1 MHDSPSQGRYRP
13 SLLILCILLI
23 PASFAGHAAENN
35 QVERLREE
43 LEALKERVNHLENQ
57 LEAAQSRKSAPAP
70 VSGQGSGA
78 DESTV
83 DAPLVDIGIADA
95 MTGAEMALADQTDDQ
110 EETEA
115 PISVGGALRFN
126 AFWTDF
132 NESVETKRGDSGL
145 DLFRINV
152 DGEYDNILLS
162 AEYRWYP
169 FMQAIHHGWIGYD
182 FDSGSQVQLG
192 VSQVPFGILP
202 YASHNYW
209 FGVPYYLGLSDDYDL
224 GGKYV
229 HETGSWDLALG
240 FYKNAEL
247 GDASSLSRYSFD
259 VVRAG
264 GQQNE
269 ETNQFNARLAYTLG
283 RGTGCYHELGGSA
296 QWGELFNA
304 ATGNRGDHWAAA
316 AHLDSRCG
324 RWNVQLQLAR
334 YGYSPENPPD
344 FGDSI
349 VRLGAFETSYDVA
362 ARGTLGVF
370 NVAYNFPVPW
380 ESIDQITC
388 YNDYSVLRKDS
399 DGFRDSKL
407 NTTGCAIGLG
417 PVFTYIDLINARNM
431 VFFGDGS
438 LAGGGDDEW
447 HTRINLNLGYYW

>member
-1 MHDSPSQGRYRP
+1 MHEDFSFRRTRP
-13 SLLILCILLI
+13 SLLLAFTLSLLV
-23 PASFAGHAAENN
+23 PVGGHAAETD
-35 QVERLREE
+35 QVEQLRQE
-43 LEALKERVNHLENQ
+43 LEALKARVNQ
-57 LEAAQSRKSAPAP
+57 LEAQLEAERTGGTDTGPVADQPPGENAQPPR
-70 VSGQGSGA
+70 
-78 DESTV
+78 
-83 DAPLVDIGIADA
+83 APLVDIEIAGA
-95 MTGAEMALADQTDDQ
+95 ITGAEMALAGQSSDDQ
-110 EETEA
+110 EDED
-115 PISVGGALRFN
+115 PITLGGALRFN

-132 NESVETKRGDSGL
+132 NDSVETKRGDSGL

-169 FMQAIHHGWIGYD
+169 FMQAIHHGWMGYD
-182 FDSGSQVQLG
+182 FDDAGQVQVG

-229 HETGSWDLALG
+229 RESGPWDLALA

-247 GDASSLSRYSFD
+247 GNASDLGRYSYD
-259 VVRAG
+259 VVRTG
-264 GQQNE
+264 DQQNE

-283 RGTGCYHELGGSA
+283 RGTGCYHEIGGSA

-304 ATGNRGDHWAAA
+304 ATGDRGDHWAAA

-324 RWNVQLQLAR
+324 RWNLQLQLAR
-334 YGYSPENPPD
+334 YGFDPKNPPGLD
-344 FGDSI
+344 NTT
-349 VRLGAFETSYDVA
+349 VRLGAFEAGHDIA
-362 ARGTLGVF
+362 AHGTLGVV
-370 NVAYNFPVPW
+370 NVAYNFPAPW
-380 ESIDQITC
+380 ESIDQLTC
-388 YNDYSVLRKDS
+388 YNDFSVLRKDAG
-399 DGFRDSKL
+399 GFRDSKL
-407 NTTGCAIGLG
+407 NTTGCAIGFG
-417 PVFTYIDLINARNM
+417 PVFTYIDLINANNM